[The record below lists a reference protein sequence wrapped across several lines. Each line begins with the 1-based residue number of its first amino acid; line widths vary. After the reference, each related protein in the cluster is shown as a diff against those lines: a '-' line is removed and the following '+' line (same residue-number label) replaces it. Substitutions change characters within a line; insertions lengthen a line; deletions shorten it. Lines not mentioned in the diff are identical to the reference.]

1 MPCISLVMKIS
12 ISKVSIFFSV
22 IILTSCGYIAR
33 EIFTPKTCKNCE
45 ILDSYGNVVKSYDDC
60 GGGVFNMEL
69 RTKAEAYDYG
79 CGYRVNCT
87 TYQREVPEAS
97 DD

>member
-1 MPCISLVMKIS
+1 MKKATNSILAILFSAVM
-12 ISKVSIFFSV
+12 
-22 IILTSCGYIAR
+22 LTSCGYIAR
-33 EIFTPKTCKNCE
+33 EVFMPKTCKTCE
-45 ILDSYGNVVKSYDDC
+45 IRDSFGSLVKIYDAC

-87 TYQREVPEAS
+87 TYEREVPESA
-97 DD
+97 DN